1 MPSFVPEKVDQL
13 RYTSLRG
20 GIQLR
25 ERRRRRMVERYR
37 MRFICR

>member
-13 RYTSLRG
+13 RYMSLRG

-25 ERRRRRMVERYR
+25 ERRKIRIVKRYR
-37 MRFICR
+37 MRFIL